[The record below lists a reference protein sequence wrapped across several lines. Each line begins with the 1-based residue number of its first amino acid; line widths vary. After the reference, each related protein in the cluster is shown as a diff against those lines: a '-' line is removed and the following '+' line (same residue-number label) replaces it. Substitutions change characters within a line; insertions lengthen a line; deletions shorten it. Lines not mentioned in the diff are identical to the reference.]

1 MTYEEAMI
9 VVGNIT
15 IIGDD
20 CYSIAEYQEAK
31 TKAIE
36 ALELQ
41 IPMKP
46 IDNEKYQR
54 FDCPRCHDVVIHYYI
69 GKPRRCICGQALD
82 WSGIE

>member
-31 TKAIE
+31 TKAIV
-36 ALELQ
+36 ALEKQ
-41 IPMKP
+41 IHSCK
-46 IDNEKYQR
+46 DCEKSK
-54 FDCPRCHDVVIHYYI
+54 HYMNGRLTYCLEHECYMN
-69 GKPRRCICGQALD
+69 PNNYCRD
-82 WSGIE
+82 WSEQE